1 MELRASQYEL
11 IYTSL
16 PPYEVLSTKWLSY
29 ADLCRL
35 KQIEEVLEL
44 YYNSGQFVH
53 TMDFLCNYFDTPYSM
68 YDSLATWYEQHDLFG
83 IQSSRIRKYEI
94 LLDFGAAHLQ
104 QMSRLNQLQNYA
116 GAQCS
121 FQYKRPLISI
131 LKEYIT
137 YDLYLREHM
146 KNRPEFVLSMEKWKN
161 TIHDILHRESETH
174 ELFPELSDC
183 NYRELT
189 KTLHV
194 EIFEWIFDTP
204 SVLIFCYEKRNPL
217 TNNCINAIIPMKDL

>member
-11 IYTSL
+11 IYTTL

-53 TMDFLCNYFDTPYSM
+53 TLDFLCNYFDTPYSM
-68 YDSLATWYEQHDLFG
+68 YESLASWYEQHNLFG
-83 IQSSRIRKYEI
+83 IQLSRIRKYEI

-104 QMSRLNQLQNYA
+104 QMSRLNQSQN
-116 GAQCS
+116 C
-121 FQYKRPLISI
+121 ISI

-146 KNRPEFVLSMEKWKN
+146 KNRPEFALSMEKWKN

-174 ELFPELSDC
+174 ELFPELSDY

-204 SVLIFCYEKRNPL
+204 AALIFYYEKRNPL